1 VSIQIVENTVEIP
14 ENVQLALE
22 GRKITVQGPK
32 GKIVKDFTHTKLNIV
47 KEGNTLKLSVENP
60 RRAEAALVGTISAH
74 VKNMIKGVSQGWI
87 YKMKI
92 VFVHFPTS
100 VKVVGKEV
108 HIENFV
114 GERKARI
121 AEILGNTKVT
131 IKQDDVV
138 IEGIDIDEVSQTAAN
153 IQTRAKVHKKDLRKF
168 LDGIYVYSKE

>member
-14 ENVQLALE
+14 ENVQLTLE
-22 GRKITVQGPK
+22 GKKVTVQGKK
-32 GKIVKDFTHTKLNIV
+32 GKLTKDFSHTKLTMV
-47 KEGNTLKLSVENP
+47 KEGNTIKLSVSNP
-60 RRAEAALVGTISAH
+60 RRTEAALVGTISAH
-74 VKNMIKGVSQGWI
+74 IKNMIKGVTQGWI

-100 VKVVGKEV
+100 VKIIGKEV

-121 AEILGNTKVT
+121 AEIIGETKVT
-131 IKQDDVV
+131 VKQEDVI
-138 IEGIDIDEVSQTAAN
+138 IEGIDLDDVSQTAAN
-153 IQTRAKVHKKDLRKF
+153 IQTRTKIRNKDLRKF